1 MGFRGMPVA
10 NGQRMLKVGPID
22 YKTVA
27 FSSFLQT
34 HLLCWCQSWHLKFSL
49 PLPCYAARGERDGS
63 LDHNA
68 SSTAPS
74 FSNSSK
80 QKDIEFDGGATHEEV
95 VSDNLGY
102 NDDERE
108 PEIHAR
114 TYYALAA
121 MFLLNMV
128 QVVALQG
135 PPAAVCIVFHLILYL
150 PPVADKAN

>member
-1 MGFRGMPVA
+1 MPLEQKAMEAV
-10 NGQRMLKVGPID
+10 
-22 YKTVA
+22 
-27 FSSFLQT
+27 
-34 HLLCWCQSWHLKFSL
+34 
-49 PLPCYAARGERDGS
+49 
-63 LDHNA
+63 DHNA

-74 FSNSSK
+74 ISKNSK
-80 QKDIEFDGGATHEEV
+80 QKDIELDGEASHEEV
-95 VSDNLGY
+95 VSGNLNY

-128 QVVALQG
+128 QVLALLG

-150 PPVADKAN
+150 SPVADQAN